1 MLTRK
6 RKESLLTGF
15 IIFFILIVIGNGLR
29 PDLDPIAAETQQR
42 FREVALASVNAERK
56 AQGIKN
62 KVNTDYALQEWLD
75 GQPESLINDAE
86 GISPDLFLKRL
97 PNKKLTLSRASLHC
111 ISADSPG
118 SLAGQL
124 DFWKEAFKSAFT
136 ATAGIK

>member
-97 PNKKLTLSRASLHC
+97 PKHIQGMRR
-111 ISADSPG
+111 
-118 SLAGQL
+118 
-124 DFWKEAFKSAFT
+124 
-136 ATAGIK
+136 